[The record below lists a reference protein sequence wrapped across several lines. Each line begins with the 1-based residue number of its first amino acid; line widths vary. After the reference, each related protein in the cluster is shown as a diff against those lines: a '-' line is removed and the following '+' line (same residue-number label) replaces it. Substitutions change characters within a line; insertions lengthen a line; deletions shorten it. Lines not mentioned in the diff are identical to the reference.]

1 MMKRYVVCYETDNAA
16 FKGETHI
23 EASSSTEAVEK
34 FVNWFT
40 AQSFF
45 KHIKDYSLKVY
56 DYEIYYDN
64 DVDSDSS

>member
-1 MMKRYVVCYETDNAA
+1 MSREVMMNRYVVCYDTDNAA
-16 FKGETHI
+16 FKGEKLI

-45 KHIKDYSLKVY
+45 KHIRNYSLKVTH
-56 DYEIYYDN
+56 EIHNDN
-64 DVDSDSS
+64 H